1 MNWCW
6 SLLSANGSPMQVEAV
21 MAAEQRF
28 PSQSEAETWIGES
41 WPELLAAGVDSV
53 VLLQGER
60 VVYGPMGLRPGP

>member
-1 MNWCW
+1 
-6 SLLSANGSPMQVEAV
+6 MQVEAV